1 MNSKTG
7 NTIIHFLLNSISFPV
22 FFEVKSGENSCMHI
36 SDIFQKIDLK
46 LFGMG
51 SGQTR
56 IACDR
61 PRQFGI
67 GQDRL

>member
-46 LFGMG
+46 LWTSIELGFFPVDSLG
-51 SGQTR
+51 
-56 IACDR
+56 
-61 PRQFGI
+61 
-67 GQDRL
+67 